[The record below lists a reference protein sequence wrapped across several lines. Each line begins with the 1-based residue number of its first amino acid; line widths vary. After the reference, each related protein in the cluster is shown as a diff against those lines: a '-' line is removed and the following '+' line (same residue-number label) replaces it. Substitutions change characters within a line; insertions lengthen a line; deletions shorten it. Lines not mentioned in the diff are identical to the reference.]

1 MQKTKLAAKAG
12 YYIHSTYDILPSDPA
27 VCLIIHGFGSS
38 MQSPTAQMMLHAFRE
53 KGMGAI
59 AFDFPAHGESEVD
72 GDFLRLP
79 NCMSDISSVEAFVK
93 SVSPGADVCYFG
105 SSFGAYM
112 TLLHISS
119 GASLGRRAFLRSAAV
134 SMPSLFKNRLIE
146 NSEAFA
152 QNGYIIDNRYYRP
165 LKLTSAL
172 ADDFAAND
180 VFSLY
185 KKGSAELCMIHGMAD
200 DTASPDD
207 ALRFAQ
213 QNGADITLIFGG
225 DHQLSTPGAPEKVKN
240 LALSFLCR
248 K

>member
-12 YYIHSTYDILPSDPA
+12 YDIHCTYDILPSDPS

-79 NCMSDISSVEAFVK
+79 YCMNDISTVEAFAKSISPNVK
-93 SVSPGADVCYFG
+93 ICYFG

-119 GASLGRRAFLRSAAV
+119 KAACGRRAFLRSTAV

-146 NSEAFA
+146 NTEAFVK
-152 QNGYIIDNRYYRP
+152 NGYIMDNRYYRP

-172 ADDFAAND
+172 ADDFAKND

-207 ALRFAQ
+207 ALRFAKEK
-213 QNGADITLIFGG
+213 GADITLVFGG
-225 DHQLSTPGAPEKVKN
+225 DHQLSIPNAPEKVKS
-240 LALSFLCR
+240 LALSFLC
-248 K
+248 KN